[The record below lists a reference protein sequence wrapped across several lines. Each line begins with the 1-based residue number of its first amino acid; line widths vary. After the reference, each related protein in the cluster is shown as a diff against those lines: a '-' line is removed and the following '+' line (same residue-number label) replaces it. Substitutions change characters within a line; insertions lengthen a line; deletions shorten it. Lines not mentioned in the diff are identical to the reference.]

1 MRLRYITAVL
11 LGTLII
17 TACGQSEV
25 PADKPADEEIR
36 TVELDLD
43 PGDAVTEA
51 AVTEATVTEAKG
63 TEATVTEATATE
75 MAAVTETTA
84 TEAVP
89 TEAAATEAT
98 ATEATATEATVTEA
112 AAAEAAVT
120 EGTSTETAAA
130 AYSDGT
136 RFGSL
141 DPASDRVTVQNGFY
155 YESLQPEVMAYIKGV
170 SYPAEDTDV
179 ISPGDFRYVHVL
191 HIGADGNVHSGEL
204 IVNKKIAGDITDI
217 FIKLYEAGYG
227 IEKIKLI
234 DEYNGDDD
242 LSVQDN
248 NTSSFNFRFVAG
260 SKHLSKHSLGMAID
274 INPLYNPYIV
284 NGKVAEWGAPYTDR
298 TKDFPY
304 KMTKDDL
311 CVKLFKQHGFKWGGD
326 CWKNT
331 LDYQHFEKN

>member
-1 MRLRYITAVL
+1 MRFRYLTAALLSAFLITS
-11 LGTLII
+11 
-17 TACGQSEV
+17 CGQSSELS
-25 PADKPADEEIR
+25 DKPETEEIR
-36 TVELDLD
+36 TVEIDLN
-43 PGDAVTEA
+43 PKAAATESATVTEAVVTESATVTEAVVTESTTVTEA
-51 AVTEATVTEAKG
+51 AVTESTTVTEVAATETVATEATVTEITA
-63 TEATVTEATATE
+63 TETVAVTEATATE
-75 MAAVTETTA
+75 AADI
-84 TEAVP
+84 
-89 TEAAATEAT
+89 
-98 ATEATATEATVTEA
+98 
-112 AAAEAAVT
+112 
-120 EGTSTETAAA
+120 TSCD
-130 AYSDGT
+130 DGT

-141 DPASDRVTVQNGFY
+141 APAADRVTVQNGFY
-155 YESLQPEVMAYIKGV
+155 YESLQPEVLDYIRGI
-170 SYPAEDTDV
+170 SFPAEDTDV
-179 ISPGDFRYVHVL
+179 ISVEDIRYVHVL
-191 HIGADGNVHSGEL
+191 HIGADGNVHAGEL
-204 IVNKKIAGDITDI
+204 IVNRKIAEDITDI
-217 FIKLYEAGYG
+217 FIKLYEAGYP

-234 DEYNGDDD
+234 DEYKGDDD

-248 NTSSFNFRFVAG
+248 NTSAFNFRYVAG

>member
-1 MRLRYITAVL
+1 MKFRYITAAL
-11 LGTLII
+11 LAALLI

-25 PADKPADEEIR
+25 QADKSEPEEIQ
-36 TVELDLD
+36 TVEINLE
-43 PGDAVTEA
+43 PEGTVSEAA
-51 AVTEATVTEAKG
+51 AVTEAVATETTVS
-63 TEATVTEATATE
+63 EATAE
-75 MAAVTETTA
+75 VSVYE
-84 TEAVP
+84 
-89 TEAAATEAT
+89 
-98 ATEATATEATVTEA
+98 
-112 AAAEAAVT
+112 
-120 EGTSTETAAA
+120 
-130 AYSDGT
+130 DRT
-136 RFGSL
+136 RFGNL
-141 DPASDRVTVQNGFY
+141 APASDRVNVQNGFY
-155 YESLQPEVMAYIKGV
+155 YESLQPEVMDYIKGV

-179 ISPGDFRYVHVL
+179 ITPGDFRYVHVL

-217 FIKLYEAGYG
+217 FIKLYEAGYR

-284 NGKVAEWGAPYTDR
+284 NGKVADWGAPYTDR

>member
-1 MRLRYITAVL
+1 MKFRYITAAL
-11 LGTLII
+11 LAALLI
-17 TACGQSEV
+17 TACGQREV
-25 PADKPADEEIR
+25 QADKSEPEEIQ
-36 TVELDLD
+36 TVEINLE
-43 PGDAVTEA
+43 PEGTVSEAA
-51 AVTEATVTEAKG
+51 AVTEAVTTETTVS
-63 TEATVTEATATE
+63 EATAE
-75 MAAVTETTA
+75 VSVYE
-84 TEAVP
+84 
-89 TEAAATEAT
+89 
-98 ATEATATEATVTEA
+98 
-112 AAAEAAVT
+112 
-120 EGTSTETAAA
+120 
-130 AYSDGT
+130 DRT

-141 DPASDRVTVQNGFY
+141 APASDRVNVQNGFY
-155 YESLQPEVMAYIKGV
+155 YESLQPEVMDYIKGV

-179 ISPGDFRYVHVL
+179 ITPGDFRYVHVL
-191 HIGADGNVHSGEL
+191 HIGADGNVHGGEL
-204 IVNKKIAGDITDI
+204 IVNKKIAEDITDI
-217 FIKLYEAGYG
+217 FIKLYEAGYR

-284 NGKVAEWGAPYTDR
+284 NGKVADWGAPYTDR

>member
-1 MRLRYITAVL
+1 MRFRYLTAALLSAFLITS
-11 LGTLII
+11 
-17 TACGQSEV
+17 CGQSSEL
-25 PADKPADEEIR
+25 ADKPEAEEIR
-36 TVELDLD
+36 TVEIDLN
-43 PGDAVTEA
+43 PGAAVTESTTVTEAVVTESTTVTEA
-51 AVTEATVTEAKG
+51 AVTESATVTE
-63 TEATVTEATATE
+63 V
-75 MAAVTETTA
+75 
-84 TEAVP
+84 
-89 TEAAATEAT
+89 AATET
-98 ATEATATEATVTEA
+98 VATEATVTESTA
-112 AAAEAAVT
+112 TETVAVMEAAVT
-120 EGTSTETAAA
+120 EITSYDE
-130 AYSDGT
+130 GT

-141 DPASDRVTVQNGFY
+141 APASDRVTVQNGFY
-155 YESLQPEVMAYIKGV
+155 YESLQPEVLDYIRGI
-170 SYPAEDTDV
+170 SFPAEDTDV
-179 ISPGDFRYVHVL
+179 ISVEDIRYVHVL
-191 HIGADGNVHSGEL
+191 HIGADGNVHAGEL
-204 IVNKKIAGDITDI
+204 IVNRKIAEDITDI
-217 FIKLYEAGYG
+217 FIKLYEAGYP

-234 DEYNGDDD
+234 DEYKGDDD

-248 NTSSFNFRFVAG
+248 NTSAFNFRYVAG

>member
-1 MRLRYITAVL
+1 
-11 LGTLII
+11 
-17 TACGQSEV
+17 
-25 PADKPADEEIR
+25 
-36 TVELDLD
+36 
-43 PGDAVTEA
+43 
-51 AVTEATVTEAKG
+51 
-63 TEATVTEATATE
+63 
-75 MAAVTETTA
+75 
-84 TEAVP
+84 
-89 TEAAATEAT
+89 
-98 ATEATATEATVTEA
+98 
-112 AAAEAAVT
+112 
-120 EGTSTETAAA
+120 
-130 AYSDGT
+130 
-136 RFGSL
+136 
-141 DPASDRVTVQNGFY
+141 
-155 YESLQPEVMAYIKGV
+155 
-170 SYPAEDTDV
+170 
-179 ISPGDFRYVHVL
+179 VL
-191 HIGADGNVHSGEL
+191 HIGADGNVHGGEL
-204 IVNKKIAGDITDI
+204 IVNRKIAEDITDI
-217 FIKLYEAGYG
+217 FIKLYEAGYR

-234 DEYNGDDD
+234 DEYKGDDD

>member
-1 MRLRYITAVL
+1 MKFGYITAAL
-11 LGTLII
+11 LAALLI
-17 TACGQSEV
+17 TACGQGEV
-25 PADKPADEEIR
+25 QADKTEPEEIQ
-36 TVELDLD
+36 TVEINLE
-43 PGDAVTEA
+43 PEGTVSEAA
-51 AVTEATVTEAKG
+51 AVTEAVATETTVS
-63 TEATVTEATATE
+63 EATAE
-75 MAAVTETTA
+75 VSVYE
-84 TEAVP
+84 
-89 TEAAATEAT
+89 
-98 ATEATATEATVTEA
+98 
-112 AAAEAAVT
+112 
-120 EGTSTETAAA
+120 
-130 AYSDGT
+130 DRT

-141 DPASDRVTVQNGFY
+141 APASDRVTVQNGFY
-155 YESLQPEVMAYIKGV
+155 YESLQPEVMDYIKGV

-179 ISPGDFRYVHVL
+179 ITPGDFRYVHVL
-191 HIGADGNVHSGEL
+191 HIGADGNVHGGEL
-204 IVNKKIAGDITDI
+204 IVNKKIAEDITDI
-217 FIKLYEAGYG
+217 FIKLYEAGYR

-284 NGKVAEWGAPYTDR
+284 NGKVADWGAPYTDR

>member
-1 MRLRYITAVL
+1 MKFRYITAAL
-11 LGTLII
+11 LAALLI
-17 TACGQSEV
+17 TACGQGEV
-25 PADKPADEEIR
+25 QADKTEPEEIQ
-36 TVELDLD
+36 TVEINLE
-43 PGDAVTEA
+43 PEGTVSEAEAIEA
-51 AVTEATVTEAKG
+51 AI
-63 TEATVTEATATE
+63 
-75 MAAVTETTA
+75 
-84 TEAVP
+84 TEAV
-89 TEAAATEAT
+89 ATEPT
-98 ATEATATEATVTEA
+98 VATEVSVYE
-112 AAAEAAVT
+112 
-120 EGTSTETAAA
+120 
-130 AYSDGT
+130 DRT
-136 RFGSL
+136 RFGSIA
-141 DPASDRVTVQNGFY
+141 PASDRVTVQDGFY

-179 ISPGDFRYVHVL
+179 ISQEDFRYVHVL

-204 IVNKKIAGDITDI
+204 IVNKKIAEDITDI
-217 FIKLYEAGYG
+217 FIKLYEAGYR

-284 NGKVAEWGAPYTDR
+284 NGKVADWGATYTDR

>member
-1 MRLRYITAVL
+1 MKFRYITAAL
-11 LGTLII
+11 LAALLI
-17 TACGQSEV
+17 TACGQGEV
-25 PADKPADEEIR
+25 QADKTEPEEIQ
-36 TVELDLD
+36 TVEINLE
-43 PGDAVTEA
+43 PEGTVSEAA
-51 AVTEATVTEAKG
+51 AVTEAV
-63 TEATVTEATATE
+63 ATE
-75 MAAVTETTA
+75 TTVSEAAVTATDTS
-84 TEAVP
+84 TEAVATEIASAP
-89 TEAAATEAT
+89 EAAATESTVAEVT
-98 ATEATATEATVTEA
+98 ATEPTVATEVSVYE
-112 AAAEAAVT
+112 
-120 EGTSTETAAA
+120 
-130 AYSDGT
+130 DRT

-141 DPASDRVTVQNGFY
+141 APASDRVTVQNGFY
-155 YESLQPEVMAYIKGV
+155 YESLQPEVMDYIKGV

-179 ISPGDFRYVHVL
+179 IPPGDFRYVHVL
-191 HIGADGNVHSGEL
+191 HIGADGNVHGGEL
-204 IVNKKIAGDITDI
+204 IVNKKIAEDITDI
-217 FIKLYEAGYG
+217 FIKLYEAGYR

-284 NGKVAEWGAPYTDR
+284 NGKVAELGAPYTDR

>member
-1 MRLRYITAVL
+1 M
-11 LGTLII
+11 
-17 TACGQSEV
+17 
-25 PADKPADEEIR
+25 D
-36 TVELDLD
+36 
-43 PGDAVTEA
+43 
-51 AVTEATVTEAKG
+51 
-63 TEATVTEATATE
+63 
-75 MAAVTETTA
+75 
-84 TEAVP
+84 
-89 TEAAATEAT
+89 
-98 ATEATATEATVTEA
+98 
-112 AAAEAAVT
+112 
-120 EGTSTETAAA
+120 
-130 AYSDGT
+130 
-136 RFGSL
+136 
-141 DPASDRVTVQNGFY
+141 
-155 YESLQPEVMAYIKGV
+155 YIKGV

-179 ISPGDFRYVHVL
+179 ISREDFRYVHVL
-191 HIGADGNVHSGEL
+191 HIGSDGNVHGGEL
-204 IVNKKIAGDITDI
+204 IVNKKIAEDITDI
-217 FIKLYEAGYG
+217 FIKLYEAGYR

-331 LDYQHFEKN
+331 LDYQHFEKD

>member
-1 MRLRYITAVL
+1 MKFRYITAAL
-11 LGTLII
+11 LAALLI
-17 TACGQSEV
+17 TACGQGEV
-25 PADKPADEEIR
+25 QADKTEPEEIQ
-36 TVELDLD
+36 TVEINLEPD
-43 PGDAVTEA
+43 GTVSEAA
-51 AVTEATVTEAKG
+51 AVTEAVATETTVS
-63 TEATVTEATATE
+63 EATAE
-75 MAAVTETTA
+75 VSVYE
-84 TEAVP
+84 
-89 TEAAATEAT
+89 
-98 ATEATATEATVTEA
+98 
-112 AAAEAAVT
+112 
-120 EGTSTETAAA
+120 
-130 AYSDGT
+130 DRT

-141 DPASDRVTVQNGFY
+141 APASDRVTVQNGFY
-155 YESLQPEVMAYIKGV
+155 YESLQPEVMDYIKGV

-179 ISPGDFRYVHVL
+179 ITPGDFRYVHVL
-191 HIGADGNVHSGEL
+191 HIGADGNVHGGEL
-204 IVNKKIAGDITDI
+204 IVNKKIAEDITDI
-217 FIKLYEAGYG
+217 FIKLYEAGYR

-284 NGKVAEWGAPYTDR
+284 NGKVAEWGTPYTDR

>member
-1 MRLRYITAVL
+1 MKFRYITAAL
-11 LGTLII
+11 LAALLI
-17 TACGQSEV
+17 TACGQGEV
-25 PADKPADEEIR
+25 QADKTEPEEIQ
-36 TVELDLD
+36 TVEINLE
-43 PGDAVTEA
+43 PEGTVSEAEAIEAAITEAEETNVAVSEAA
-51 AVTEATVTEAKG
+51 AVTEATDTS
-63 TEATVTEATATE
+63 
-75 MAAVTETTA
+75 
-84 TEAVP
+84 TEAVATEIASAP
-89 TEAAATEAT
+89 EAAATESTVAEVT
-98 ATEATATEATVTEA
+98 ATEPTVATEVSVYE
-112 AAAEAAVT
+112 
-120 EGTSTETAAA
+120 
-130 AYSDGT
+130 DRT

-141 DPASDRVTVQNGFY
+141 APASDRVTVQNGFY
-155 YESLQPEVMAYIKGV
+155 YESLQPEVMDYIKGV

-179 ISPGDFRYVHVL
+179 ISREDFRYVHVL
-191 HIGADGNVHSGEL
+191 HIGADGNVHGGEL
-204 IVNKKIAGDITDI
+204 IVNKKIAEDITDI
-217 FIKLYEAGYG
+217 FIKLYEAGYR

-284 NGKVAEWGAPYTDR
+284 NGKVADWGAPYTDR

>member
-1 MRLRYITAVL
+1 MKFRYITAAL
-11 LGTLII
+11 LAALLI

-25 PADKPADEEIR
+25 QADKSEPEEIQ
-36 TVELDLD
+36 TVEINLE
-43 PGDAVTEA
+43 PEGTVSEA
-51 AVTEATVTEAKG
+51 AAVAETVATETTVSEATVTATDTS
-63 TEATVTEATATE
+63 TEVVATE
-75 MAAVTETTA
+75 IASA
-84 TEAVP
+84 P
-89 TEAAATEAT
+89 EAAATESTVAEVT
-98 ATEATATEATVTEA
+98 ATEPTVATEVSVYE
-112 AAAEAAVT
+112 
-120 EGTSTETAAA
+120 
-130 AYSDGT
+130 DRT

-141 DPASDRVTVQNGFY
+141 APASDRVTVQNGFY

-179 ISPGDFRYVHVL
+179 ITPGDFRYVHVL
-191 HIGADGNVHSGEL
+191 HIGADGNVHGGEL
-204 IVNKKIAGDITDI
+204 IVNKKIAEDITDI
-217 FIKLYEAGYG
+217 FIKLYEAGYR

-284 NGKVAEWGAPYTDR
+284 NGKVADWGAPYTDR

>member
-1 MRLRYITAVL
+1 MKFRYITAAL
-11 LGTLII
+11 LAALLI
-17 TACGQSEV
+17 TACGQGEV
-25 PADKPADEEIR
+25 QADKTEPEEIQ
-36 TVELDLD
+36 TVEINLE
-43 PGDAVTEA
+43 PEGTVSEAEAIEA
-51 AVTEATVTEAKG
+51 AI
-63 TEATVTEATATE
+63 
-75 MAAVTETTA
+75 
-84 TEAVP
+84 TEAV
-89 TEAAATEAT
+89 ATEPT
-98 ATEATATEATVTEA
+98 VATEVSVYE
-112 AAAEAAVT
+112 
-120 EGTSTETAAA
+120 
-130 AYSDGT
+130 DRT
-136 RFGSL
+136 RFGSIA
-141 DPASDRVTVQNGFY
+141 PASDRVTVQDGFY

-179 ISPGDFRYVHVL
+179 ISQEDFRYVHVL

-204 IVNKKIAGDITDI
+204 IVNKKIAEDITDI
-217 FIKLYEAGYG
+217 FIKLYEAGYR

-284 NGKVAEWGAPYTDR
+284 NGKVADWGAPYTDR

>member
-1 MRLRYITAVL
+1 MKFRYITAAL
-11 LGTLII
+11 LAALLI
-17 TACGQSEV
+17 TACGQGEV
-25 PADKPADEEIR
+25 QADKTEPEEIQ
-36 TVELDLD
+36 TVEINLE
-43 PGDAVTEA
+43 PEGTVSEAA
-51 AVTEATVTEAKG
+51 AVTEAVATETTVS
-63 TEATVTEATATE
+63 EATAE
-75 MAAVTETTA
+75 VSVYE
-84 TEAVP
+84 
-89 TEAAATEAT
+89 
-98 ATEATATEATVTEA
+98 
-112 AAAEAAVT
+112 
-120 EGTSTETAAA
+120 
-130 AYSDGT
+130 DRT

-141 DPASDRVTVQNGFY
+141 APASDRVTVQNGFY
-155 YESLQPEVMAYIKGV
+155 YESLQPEVMDYIKGV

-179 ISPGDFRYVHVL
+179 ITPGDFRYVHVL
-191 HIGADGNVHSGEL
+191 HIGADGNVHGGEL
-204 IVNKKIAGDITDI
+204 IVNKKIAEDITDI
-217 FIKLYEAGYG
+217 FIKLYEAGYR

-284 NGKVAEWGAPYTDR
+284 NGKVADWGAPYTDR

>member
-1 MRLRYITAVL
+1 MKFRYITAALLAAVL
-11 LGTLII
+11 L
-17 TACGQSEV
+17 TACGQGEV
-25 PADKPADEEIR
+25 QADKTEPEEIQ
-36 TVELDLD
+36 TVEINLA
-43 PGDAVTEA
+43 PEAEVAATEKAAATEVT
-51 AVTEATVTEAKG
+51 T
-63 TEATVTEATATE
+63 TEATATNVAVSE
-75 MAAVTETTA
+75 AAAV
-84 TEAVP
+84 
-89 TEAAATEAT
+89 TEAAATETASATEAAVSESMVAEVT
-98 ATEATATEATVTEA
+98 ATEPTVATDVI
-112 AAAEAAVT
+112 
-120 EGTSTETAAA
+120 
-130 AYSDGT
+130 AYDDRT

-141 DPASDRVTVQNGFY
+141 APASDRVTVQNGFY
-155 YESLQPEVMAYIKGV
+155 YESLQPEVMDYIKGV

-179 ISPGDFRYVHVL
+179 ISREDFRYVHVL
-191 HIGADGNVHSGEL
+191 HIGADGNVHGGEL
-204 IVNKKIAGDITDI
+204 IVNKKIAEDITDI
-217 FIKLYEAGYG
+217 FIKLYEAGYR

-242 LSVQDN
+242 LSVRDN

-260 SKHLSKHSLGMAID
+260 SRHLSKHSLGMAID

-284 NGKVAEWGAPYTDR
+284 NGKVADWGAPYTDR

>member
-1 MRLRYITAVL
+1 MKFRYITAAL
-11 LGTLII
+11 LAALLI
-17 TACGQSEV
+17 TACGQGEV
-25 PADKPADEEIR
+25 QADKTEPEEIQ
-36 TVELDLD
+36 TVEINLE
-43 PGDAVTEA
+43 PEGTVSEAA
-51 AVTEATVTEAKG
+51 AVTEAVATETTVS
-63 TEATVTEATATE
+63 EATVTATDTSTEAIATE
-75 MAAVTETTA
+75 ITSA
-84 TEAVP
+84 P
-89 TEAAATEAT
+89 EAAATESTVAEVT
-98 ATEATATEATVTEA
+98 ATEPTVATEVTV
-112 AAAEAAVT
+112 
-120 EGTSTETAAA
+120 
-130 AYSDGT
+130 YDDRT

-141 DPASDRVTVQNGFY
+141 APASDRVTVQNGFY
-155 YESLQPEVMAYIKGV
+155 YESLQTEVMDYIKGV

-179 ISPGDFRYVHVL
+179 ISQEDFRYVHVL
-191 HIGADGNVHSGEL
+191 HIGADGNVHGGEL
-204 IVNKKIAGDITDI
+204 IVNKKIAEDITDI
-217 FIKLYEAGYG
+217 FIKLYEAGYR

-284 NGKVAEWGAPYTDR
+284 NGKVAEWGAPYADR